1 MNNKVWFCEDGAT
14 VNQALTTSSVLKAL
28 ANASS
33 TRVALVDNPNPVAA
47 LIRWGGSGVGA
58 ATASS
63 QRIPANTSM
72 FIFKGD
78 ATHFHAR
85 TETGT
90 GTLYVT
96 CGMFKGE

>member
-1 MNNKVWFCEDGAT
+1 MNNKVWFCEDGST
-14 VNQALTTSSVLKAL
+14 VSQALTISSVLKAL

-33 TRVALVDNPNPVAA
+33 TRIALVDNPNSVAV
-47 LIRWGGSGVGA
+47 LIQWGGAGVGA
-58 ATASS
+58 ASTSS